1 MRGTMPNSKVK
12 VEFEAVRKNKVFE
25 EVAKQIQQRIIEQL
39 KPGDVLPPERE
50 LAEMFGVSRSS
61 VREAIRSLEVMG
73 LVEPRRR
80 VGTLVRELNA
90 VSILNPLTTALL
102 KTVSVNTE
110 LLDVRRII
118 EPPLARRAAINAT
131 PALIADLEDI
141 LRRQEERLSR
151 GELGIEEDAAF
162 HYSIALA
169 ANNAVMLKVVD
180 VLMDLL
186 RETRQRSLETEG
198 RAVKSYQGHCRIV
211 AALKQAD
218 GPAAEE
224 AMRRHLDEIAAI
236 VSIPVPVRKNGEA
249 VQVPEHLAGLAEGP
263 HRQGRPRLLN
273 RRIN

>member
-1 MRGTMPNSKVK
+1 MANAKVK
-12 VEFEAVRKNKVFE
+12 IEFEAVRKNKVFE
-25 EVAKQIQQRIIEQL
+25 EVAKQIQQRIIDQL

-102 KTVSVNTE
+102 KTVSINTE

-118 EPPLARRAAINAT
+118 EPPLARRAAMNAT
-131 PALIADLEDI
+131 PAQIADLEDI
-141 LRRQEERLSR
+141 LRRQEERVSR
-151 GELGIEEDAAF
+151 GELGVEEDAAF

-198 RAVKSYQGHCRIV
+198 RAIKSYQGHCRIL
-211 AALKQAD
+211 AALKAHD
-218 GPAAEE
+218 GAAAED

-236 VSIPVPVRKNGEA
+236 VTVAVPVRKNGEA
-249 VQVPEHLAGLAEGP
+249 VQVPEHLAGLAEGQ

-273 RRIN
+273 RRVN

>member
-1 MRGTMPNSKVK
+1 MPNSKLK
-12 VEFEAVRKNKVFE
+12 MEFQAVRKYKVFE

-80 VGTLVRELNA
+80 VGTLVREVNA

-102 KTVSVNTE
+102 QTVKMNTE
-110 LLDVRRII
+110 LLDVRRIV
-118 EPPLARRAAINAT
+118 EPPLARRAAQNAT
-131 PALIADLEDI
+131 PAQIADLEDI
-141 LRRQEERLSR
+141 LRRQEERVSR
-151 GELGIEEDAAF
+151 GELGLEEDAAF

-169 ANNAVMLKVVD
+169 ADNAVMLKVVD

-186 RETRQRSLETEG
+186 REPRQRSLETEG
-198 RAVKSYQGHCRIV
+198 RAVRSYQGHCRILG
-211 AALKQAD
+211 ALKLRDAD
-218 GPAAEE
+218 AAED

-236 VSIPVPVRKNGEA
+236 VSVPVPLRKNSET
-249 VQVPEHLAGLAEGP
+249 VEFPQHLAGLAG
-263 HRQGRPRLLN
+263 RTQQGGRPRLLP
-273 RRIN
+273 RRVN

>member
-1 MRGTMPNSKVK
+1 MPNSRKF
-12 VEFEAVRKNKVFE
+12 EFEAVRKNKVFE
-25 EVAKQIQQRIIEQL
+25 EVARQIQQRIIEQL

-50 LAEMFGVSRSS
+50 LAGMFGVSRSS

-102 KTVSVNTE
+102 QTGKMNSE

-118 EPPLARRAAINAT
+118 EPPLARRAAVNAT
-131 PALIADLEDI
+131 PAQISDLEEI

-162 HYSIALA
+162 HYCIALA
-169 ANNAVMLKVVD
+169 ADNAVMVKVLD

-186 RETRQRSLETEG
+186 RETRQRSLQTDG
-198 RAVKSYQGHCRIV
+198 RAVKSFQGHCRIL
-211 AALKQAD
+211 AALKLRDAA
-218 GPAAEE
+218 AAEE
-224 AMRRHLDEIAAI
+224 AMHRHLDEIAAI
-236 VSIPVPVRKNGEA
+236 VSQQPAAGKDKDLEVP
-249 VQVPEHLAGLAEGP
+249 QQLAGLA
-263 HRQGRPRLLN
+263 GRGNGDGRSRLMPRRFN
-273 RRIN
+273 